1 LVHWNA
7 PSPSRRKRPTTVNL
21 TFQVGEVSERVTVD
35 TTSAL
40 INYEHHQVGGLVT
53 RQQIENLPLYGRN
66 FLELAKL
73 DRA

>member
-1 LVHWNA
+1 M
-7 PSPSRRKRPTTVNL
+7 
-21 TFQVGEVSERVTVD
+21 SERVTVD